1 MNTELMEITNQ
12 FGIKIQPLQGELA
25 CVFVGEWSSG
35 KSSLLNSLFAMSLLP
50 EKPIPTNKT
59 IVYLGRGSSEET
71 VASIPTGENG
81 EVERFQGQ
89 EAVESLQRAVQN
101 LPRIDYRSDTL
112 DMPENTLFIDT
123 PGFNDS
129 DQIAGSK
136 AETTSADIVVFVIN
150 AAVSAINQTQIDF
163 MNQVVIAKADKS
175 DIFFVATNC
184 DCLESKQDQK
194 KLRQRI
200 ASYVSD
206 DRVFLTSNKTQEG
219 IAEFKQIF
227 YRYITERQADVLD
240 KRKARY
246 YKHLTEA
253 LKHKITIERGAL
265 AHYKIQNEGQRKKLW
280 IDIQEARKKEASK
293 KRELRQRNRQLLKD
307 TLYNLRD
314 IMSSNEELLE
324 KFIEISTVEQLQ
336 KKGHIQK
343 KIDEL
348 MTVDIQPQI
357 QNKLEML
364 LNSIQGEIQEG
375 HQYSNQLLSELD
387 VDISVYN
394 SPLASVTGEQI
405 LPIAVIGSIV
415 TFGWFSVPTL
425 LVGFFAM
432 KARDFGL
439 TRHSGHS
446 GLLDHA
452 IGGVKETLA
461 SGYKKTM
468 KIVIAKTV
476 TDYTNLISD
485 HFRDVVEQVSEK
497 ALQQINLVADLEVA
511 MQALQNDSDV
521 IEREIRLDK
530 AEIFLKTL

>member
-1 MNTELMEITNQ
+1 MNTELTEITNQ
-12 FGIKIQPLQGELA
+12 FGIEIQPLQGELA

-35 KSSLLNSLFAMSLLP
+35 KSSLLNSLFAMPLLP

-59 IVYLGRGSSEET
+59 VVYLGRGSSEET
-71 VASIPTGENG
+71 IASIPSGENG

-89 EAVESLQRAVQN
+89 EAVESLQRAVQD
-101 LPRIDYRSDTL
+101 LPRIDYQSGTL

-150 AAVSAINQTQIDF
+150 AAVSAVNQTQIDF
-163 MNQVVIAKADKS
+163 MTQVVMTKADKS

-184 DCLESKQDQK
+184 DCLESKQDQD

-200 ASYVSD
+200 ANYVSD

-219 IAEFKQIF
+219 IAEFKHVF
-227 YRYITERQADVLD
+227 YSYITKRQADVLD

-246 YKHLTEA
+246 YKQLAEA

-265 AHYKIQNEGQRKKLW
+265 AHYKTQNEEQRKKLW
-280 IDIQEARKKEASK
+280 VDIQEARKKETSK
-293 KRELRQRNRQLLKD
+293 KRELRQRNHQLLKD
-307 TLYNLRD
+307 TLYDLRE
-314 IMSSNEELLE
+314 IMNSNEELLE
-324 KFIEISTVEQLQ
+324 QFIETSTVEQLQ

-343 KIDEL
+343 KINDL
-348 MTVDIQPQI
+348 MKMDIQPQV
-357 QNKLEML
+357 QNKLEQL
-364 LNSIQGEIQEG
+364 LNSIQGGIQEG
-375 HQYSNQLLSELD
+375 QQYSNQLLNELD
-387 VDISVYN
+387 VHIPAYN

-405 LPIAVIGSIV
+405 LPIAVIGSLV

-425 LVGFFAM
+425 LVGFFAI

-439 TRHSGHS
+439 TRHSGSS

-452 IGGVKETLA
+452 IGGIKETLVG
-461 SGYKKTM
+461 GYKKTL
-468 KIVIAKTV
+468 KIVIAKTI
-476 TDYTNLISD
+476 TDYTNSIAD
-485 HFRDVVEQVSEK
+485 HFRDVVEQVSDK
-497 ALQQINLVADLEVA
+497 ALKQVNLVADLEVA
-511 MQALQNDSDV
+511 MQALQKDSDV
-521 IEREIRLDK
+521 IEREMRLDK
-530 AEIFLKTL
+530 AEFFLKTL